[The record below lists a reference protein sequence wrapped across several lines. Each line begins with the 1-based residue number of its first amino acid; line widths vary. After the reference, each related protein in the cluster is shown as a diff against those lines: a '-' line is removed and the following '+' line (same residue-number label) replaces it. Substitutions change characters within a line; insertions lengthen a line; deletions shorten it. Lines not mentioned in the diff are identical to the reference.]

1 MWMLLVFCSLSLKL
15 NKVCCCVHVRSF
27 ATKNHEVIIQ
37 STAARED
44 KKQKR
49 RGNSN
54 AVFDDVGE
62 GEEKLEEND
71 NAMVDGMLLVMKI
84 NIFWTRM
91 HAC

>member
-15 NKVCCCVHVRSF
+15 NKVCCCVRSF